1 MDPTPIEMWRKLKIS
16 PLSWMQGV
24 KIIKPRGEEAGS
36 AGNIP
41 RSWQEELGQVS
52 KKFPQVL
59 FDPVG
64 YKYSMLYYA

>member
-1 MDPTPIEMWRKLKIS
+1 MSPPSVEVYRRLKIS

-24 KIIKPRGEEAGS
+24 KIIKPRGEEAGG
-36 AGNIP
+36 AGIVP
-41 RSWQEELGQVS
+41 RNWQEELGQVS
-52 KKFPQVL
+52 KKFPQVV